1 MNHSLRLSP
10 LTRRGFLARSGTA
23 AAGAML
29 VTLAPLSPAEATP
42 EDLATAIKEVVGS
55 AKLNPGKV
63 TLDIAPLVENGNAV
77 PIKVAVESP
86 MTEKDHVKAIHV
98 FNERNPQPH
107 VLNAYLGPRAGR
119 ANIATNIKLRE
130 SQKIVAIAELSDGSF
145 WTTSANVIVTIAACV
160 EDLVQ

>member
-1 MNHSLRLSP
+1 MDTRP
-10 LTRRGFLARSGTA
+10 WTDLTRRGFLARSGTA
-23 AAGAML
+23 TAGAAL
-29 VTLAPLSPAEATP
+29 VTLIPLSSASATSD
-42 EDLATAIKEVVGS
+42 EMAAAIKEVVGG

-77 PIKVAVESP
+77 PMKVVVESP

-98 FNERNPQPH
+98 FNERNPQPY

-119 ANIATNIKLRE
+119 ANIATHIKLRE

-145 WTTSANVIVTIAACV
+145 WTANVNVIVTIAACV